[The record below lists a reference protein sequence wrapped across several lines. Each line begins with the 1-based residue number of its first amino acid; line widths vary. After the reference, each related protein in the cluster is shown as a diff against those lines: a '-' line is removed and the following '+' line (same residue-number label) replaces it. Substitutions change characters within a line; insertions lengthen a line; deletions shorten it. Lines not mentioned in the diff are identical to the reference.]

1 VDLVKASDFTIFRAT
16 WTAVE
21 VEGENLDGFLDET
34 ELAGGDNI
42 LAFLLSN
49 SKLCLIGGYNV
60 SLYLNDEFDWILEFE
75 VK

>member
-42 LAFLLSN
+42 LAFRLSN
-49 SKLCLIGGYNV
+49 S
-60 SLYLNDEFDWILEFE
+60 
-75 VK
+75 